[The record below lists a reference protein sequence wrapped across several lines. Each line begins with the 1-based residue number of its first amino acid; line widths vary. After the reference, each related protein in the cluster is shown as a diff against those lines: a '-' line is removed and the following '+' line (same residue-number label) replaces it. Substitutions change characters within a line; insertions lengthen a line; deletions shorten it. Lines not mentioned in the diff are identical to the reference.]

1 MDGGD
6 VTGNLPTDD
15 SQESGPEFQFAL
27 EGLDEIPLQYTTE
40 VSISVDHFGL
50 HFVFGQLTP
59 PPYMN
64 ETDRRRYRERGYIPL
79 PVVARVAVPPALAE
93 YLLAILPE
101 RIATQRTFA
110 EEYQQW
116 LDRNRT
122 DAAGGEVP

>member
-1 MDGGD
+1 MEGSD
-6 VTGNLPTDD
+6 VTDDLPTDG
-15 SQESGPEFQFAL
+15 SQESEQELQFAL
-27 EGLDEIPLQYTTE
+27 EGLDDIPLHYTTE

-64 ETDRRRYRERGYIPL
+64 ETDRRLYRERGYIPL
-79 PVVARVAVPPALAE
+79 PVVARIAVPPALAE

-101 RIATQRTFA
+101 RIATQRRFA

-122 DAAGGEVP
+122 DAAREEQT